1 MYGQQEDI
9 MSRLSLLATALSLV
23 VSWCQ
28 GTVMHGA
35 EPAGMAPDGF
45 VPLFNGTNLDGWTVK
60 NSANQDW
67 RVVDGVIDCDP
78 HEGPGDRNLW
88 TTKSYGDFELLVDWR
103 IKESPYVNR
112 GAKIILPDG
121 TYKKDGSGKD
131 VLMEVPNTDSGIFL
145 RGQHKSQVNI
155 WLWPVGSGEVWGYR
169 TDPALSPEVQAG
181 VTPKVKADRPLG
193 QWNTFH
199 IVMRGDR
206 LSVTLNGQRVL
217 DNAQLPGIPARGPI
231 ALQHHGDRKDGEW
244 GASFLQFR
252 RIFIREPAAPL
263 PVGELDTGKLSLN
276 LPAGKP
282 EVFERVE
289 ISVDGVPTAANPFD
303 PESIA
308 LDLEV
313 IQPSGRRLRVPGYF
327 QQEFDRK
334 LEGNREVLTPNGE
347 GNWRIRWLPLEA
359 GRHTLV
365 ATVTLGGKLA
375 ARGETAVE
383 VVAGQRHGLARVEPE
398 GKRYFR
404 LDDGTPLF
412 LNGLCACWHGRRG
425 TYDYD
430 DWLAAYQK
438 AGINYIRIW
447 MWHQA
452 FGIEWDK
459 GDKVHYRLDN
469 AWRLDRVL
477 AEAERRGV
485 FVMLCLDYHGI
496 FEVKPDYW
504 GGNNFWPR
512 HPYNAA
518 NGGPCQTQNDF
529 FTNDEAKKLY
539 AKRLRYLVARWSAF
553 PNLLAWEF
561 FNEIDNEYKYL
572 KHDDVIAWHREM
584 GRHLRSLDPCR
595 HLITSSFT
603 GGSERPD
610 LFALPEMDF
619 AQYHSYNEKHPAQM
633 TAEKTAKFFEKY
645 QKPFFVSEYGTD
657 WKGWKPDTDPHFRA
671 LHQAIWSGAFT
682 GAVGT
687 GMTWWWESIHTA
699 NLYQHWSALSRFL
712 EGTGIGRA
720 DLRPAR
726 FENVEGSVTP
736 FGVAARDEALVWL
749 LDRAY
754 DWPDGA
760 MEANPAPANGVKVT
774 LAGVSDGAW
783 SVEWWDTLAGKRL
796 AAGEATAS
804 GGVLQLAPPAFQVDI
819 AARLKKH

>member
-1 MYGQQEDI
+1 MHSQREDI
-9 MSRLSLLATALSLV
+9 MSRVLWLATVLSLV
-23 VSWCQ
+23 VSVSQ
-28 GTVMHGA
+28 GTLTYGA
-35 EPAGMAPDGF
+35 ESAQTAPDGF
-45 VPLFNGTNLDGWTVK
+45 VPLFNGTSLDGWTVR
-60 NSANQDW
+60 NPANQDW
-67 RVVDGVIDCDP
+67 RVVEGVIDCDP

-88 TTKSYGDFELLVDWR
+88 TTRNYGDFELLVDWR
-103 IKESPYVNR
+103 IKKSPYMNR
-112 GAKIILPDG
+112 GGKIILPDG
-121 TYKKDGSGKD
+121 TYRQDGSGND
-131 VLMEVPNTDSGIFL
+131 VLIEVPNTDSGIFL

-169 TDPALSPEVQAG
+169 TDPALAPEVHAG
-181 VTPKVKADRPLG
+181 VTPRVKADRPLG

-206 LSVTLNGQRVL
+206 LSVTLNGVPVL
-217 DNAQLPGIPARGPI
+217 DNAQLPGIPARGPL

-244 GASFLQFR
+244 GASFVQFR
-252 RIFIREPAAPL
+252 RIFIK
-263 PVGELDTGKLSLN
+263 ELDGGKLRLSP
-276 LPAGKP
+276 PASRP

-289 ISVDGVPTAANPFD
+289 IPVDGVPSAANPFD
-303 PESIA
+303 PEAIA

-327 QQEFDRK
+327 YQEFDRN
-334 LEGNREVLTPNGE
+334 LEGNREVLAPNGK

-365 ATVTLGGKLA
+365 ATVTLGGARA
-375 ARGETAVE
+375 ARGETVIE
-383 VVAGQRHGLARVEPE
+383 VAPGRRRGLARVEPE

-459 GDKVHYRLDN
+459 GDRVQYRLDN

-529 FTNDEAKKLY
+529 FTSDEAKRLY

-572 KHDDVIAWHREM
+572 KHEDVVAWHREM
-584 GRHLRSLDPCR
+584 GRLLRVLDPCR

-633 TAEKTAKFFEKY
+633 AAEKAAKFFEKY
-645 QKPFFVSEYGTD
+645 HKPFFVSEYGTD
-657 WKGWKPDTDPHFRA
+657 WRGWKPDTDPHFRA
-671 LHQAIWSGAFT
+671 LHQAIWSGVFT

-699 NLYQHWSALSRFL
+699 GLYQHWSALNRFL
-712 EGTGIGRA
+712 AGTGIGRP
-720 DLRPAR
+720 DLGPAR
-726 FENVEGSVTP
+726 LENIEGSATP
-736 FGVAARDEALVWL
+736 FGVAAHDEALIWL

-760 MEANPAPANGVKVT
+760 MEVNPRPADNVKVT
-774 LAGVSDGAW
+774 LAGVNDGVW
-783 SVEWWDTLAGKRL
+783 SIEWWDTLTGERVAS
-796 AAGEATAS
+796 GEATAS
-804 GGVLQLAPPAFQVDI
+804 GGALPLAPPAFQVDI
-819 AARLKKH
+819 AARMKKR